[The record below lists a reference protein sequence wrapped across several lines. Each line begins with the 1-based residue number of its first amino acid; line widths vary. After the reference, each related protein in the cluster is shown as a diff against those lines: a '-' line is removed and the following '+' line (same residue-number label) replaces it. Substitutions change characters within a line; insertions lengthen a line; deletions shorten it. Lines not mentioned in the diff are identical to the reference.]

1 MFKAI
6 LYDMD
11 GTVLDTMI
19 LYDVAWKQAD
29 RDFGCGGR
37 AAVILP
43 SIAGMTPT
51 QGASRL
57 RAELG
62 EDFPAEKFLARL
74 FEVYVETV
82 RTRGVSCKKGAP
94 EIFEVMRK
102 MGIRQAICSSSFE
115 EHVKPYLKMAGI
127 ENAFDAIITGDMVKN
142 SKPAPDI
149 FLMGAE
155 AVGCAPEEACMVG
168 DRIDN
173 DIRPAKK
180 LGMMTVRL
188 RQGFFRNRLAENEFD
203 IADADIETIGD
214 LPAVFGL

>member
-51 QGASRL
+51 QVASRL

-62 EDFPAEKFLARL
+62 EDFPAEKFLARM

-94 EIFEVMRK
+94 EIFEVMKK
-102 MGIRQAICSSSFE
+102 MGIRQAICSSSVE

-155 AVGCAPEEACMVG
+155 AVGCAPEECLVVEDAASGIRAGAAAGMRTVM
-168 DRIDN
+168 IPEYPPIPE
-173 DIRPAKK
+173 DIIPLVWRECKDLSELEA
-180 LGMMTVRL
+180 LVR
-188 RQGFFRNRLAENEFD
+188 E
-203 IADADIETIGD
+203 
-214 LPAVFGL
+214 

>member
-37 AAVILP
+37 AAAILP

-51 QGASRL
+51 QVASRL

-62 EDFPAEKFLARL
+62 EDFPAETFRARL

-82 RTRGVSCKKGAP
+82 QTRGVSCKKGAP

-155 AVGCAPEEACMVG
+155 AVGCAPEECLVVEDAASGIRAGAAAGMRTVM
-168 DRIDN
+168 IPEYPPIPE
-173 DIRPAKK
+173 DIIPLVWRECKDLSELEA
-180 LGMMTVRL
+180 LVR
-188 RQGFFRNRLAENEFD
+188 E
-203 IADADIETIGD
+203 
-214 LPAVFGL
+214 